1 MSNEAIRQLTAKGGP
16 FEFTD
21 TTINNMQ
28 CRIFKDTPQCLTSTF
43 SALEQYAERD
53 LVVYAGRRL
62 TYRQAMEQAAVLSAH
77 LSLNFHIAKN
87 SRVAIAMR
95 NTPEWLIAFLAV
107 TSLGAIPAL
116 INSRGTADEI
126 AYCVNLTHCEL
137 ILTDT
142 RTEQNLDE
150 TSAGE
155 LPRITFDLTQ
165 SLTLRGENQ
174 PLAYPGEPTALPQ
187 FESEPDETAFILFTS
202 GTTGHPK
209 GALLT
214 HRGVLTA
221 LRTNQYSSAI
231 IGIQMAEKY
240 GIDLQT
246 LAAHSPQSCTLL
258 MFPLFHVSGCEA
270 VFLTSL
276 LQGGKIVMMPSW
288 DSREALRL
296 IEEEKVTNFPGVP
309 TMYWDMLHTPERE
322 NFDLQSLTSL
332 SVAGQ
337 ATPLPLFESI
347 KEAFPNAII
356 GCGYGMTETNGAI
369 SLIIGTDLIE
379 HPTSVG
385 HAVATAEI
393 KLMKNKTTEAGVNEK
408 GEIYVRGA
416 TVMKGYDNQP
426 EANEKSFV
434 DGWYRTGDI
443 GTFDE
448 NNRLHIVDRSTEM
461 VISGGENIY
470 CAETERVLNQAP
482 DVLET
487 VTFGMPDERL
497 GEKLIALVRTHEK
510 STQSAETILD
520 FARQKLAAY
529 KLPAEVYLID
539 QPLPRTATGKVLKDP
554 ARKLYLNLNN
564 EHRLPAFVE
573 K

>member
-1 MSNEAIRQLTAKGGP
+1 MTNETIKQLTAEGGP

-21 TTINNMQ
+21 VTINNMR
-28 CRIFKDTPQCLTSTF
+28 CKVFKDTPQCLTSIF
-43 SALEQYAERD
+43 STLTQYAEHD
-53 LVVYAGRRL
+53 LVVYSGRRL
-62 TYRQAMEQAAVLSAH
+62 TYQQVLDQAALLSQY
-77 LSLNFHIAKN
+77 LSLNFSIAKG

-95 NTPEWLIAFLAV
+95 NTPEWLVAFLAV
-107 TSLGAIPAL
+107 TSLGAIPVL
-116 INSRGTADEI
+116 INSRGVADEM
-126 AYCVNLTHCEL
+126 AYCITLTRCSL
-137 ILTDT
+137 VLTDI
-142 RTEQNLDE
+142 RTEQGLDE
-150 TSAGE
+150 TSVSA
-155 LPRITFDLTQ
+155 LPRMTFELTQ
-165 SLTLRGENQ
+165 SLTLKGETQ
-174 PLAYPGEPTALPQ
+174 MLSCSDAPVSLPQ
-187 FESEPDETAFILFTS
+187 VKSEPDEIALILFTS

-209 GALLT
+209 AALLT

-221 LRTNQYSSAI
+221 LKTNQYSSAI

-246 LAAHSPQSCTLL
+246 LASGRPQTCTLL

-288 DSREALRL
+288 NSHEALRL
-296 IEEEKVTNFPGVP
+296 IENETVTNFPGVP
-309 TMYWDMLHTPERE
+309 TMYWDLLHTPERE
-322 NFDLQSLTSL
+322 KFNLQSLTSL

-337 ATPLPLFESI
+337 STPLSLFDAI
-347 KEAFPNAII
+347 KEAFPDAII

-379 HPTSVG
+379 NPTSVG
-385 HAVATAEI
+385 HAVASAEI
-393 KLMKNKTTEAGVNEK
+393 KLMKDGMIKADIGER

-426 EANEKSFV
+426 EANEKCFAN
-434 DGWYRTGDI
+434 GWYRTGDI
-443 GTFDE
+443 GMFDE

-482 DVLET
+482 NVLES
-487 VTFGMPDERL
+487 VTFGMPDDRL
-497 GEKLIALVRTHEK
+497 GEKMIALVRTHK
-510 STQSAETILD
+510 KRAESIEVILE

-529 KLPAEVYLID
+529 KLPAEIYLLD
-539 QPLPRTATGKVLKDP
+539 EPLPRTATGKVLKDA
-554 ARKLYLNLNN
+554 ARALYRK
-564 EHRLPAFVE
+564 HWQT
-573 K
+573 